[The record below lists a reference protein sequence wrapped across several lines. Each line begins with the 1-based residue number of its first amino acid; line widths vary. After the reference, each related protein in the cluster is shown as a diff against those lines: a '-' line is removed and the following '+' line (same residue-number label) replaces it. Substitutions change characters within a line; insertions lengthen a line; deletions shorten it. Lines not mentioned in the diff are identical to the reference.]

1 MGEKV
6 AGRVARAAGKTRMAL
21 DSNTP
26 VLVGVAAVQQRDAD
40 PAAAGEALDLMERAL
55 RRAGEDAGDPGL
67 LARAGEILVPQGFW
81 PYADP
86 GRALAERLGASGTRS
101 TLVQLGMLQ
110 TTLFGHAAR
119 RIAEGRADV
128 VLVTGGEAKYRA
140 RRAQIAGIDA
150 PQSQQRSEPDTVL
163 APSAEI
169 VHPFEIRHGLQM
181 PVTQFSVVENA
192 LRHADGQDLDTH
204 ADTVARLWSRMSRA
218 AADNP
223 DAWRPEEVPADEIRS
238 TANGNRMLAFPY
250 TKRHNSQW
258 NVDQA
263 AGLVFTSVAVARAA
277 GIPAERWIF
286 PWTVAESSFMQPL
299 AQRRTLHRS
308 PGFATA
314 GVRAFERAERNADEI
329 DHIELYS
336 CFPSAVRVQCREL
349 GIPED
354 RALTVTGGMAFAG
367 GPLNNFV
374 LQAQV
379 KMAQVLRRD
388 PGSVGMV
395 NAVSGILNKQGV
407 SLWSSAEPPQPYA
420 HEDVSSEA
428 ERAAGAAE
436 LVEKGDGPGR
446 VAGYTVLFE
455 GERPA
460 SAVFICDLEDG
471 TRALASTPEFAE
483 RGTREELC
491 GRELRLAAD
500 GSIDLA

>member
-1 MGEKV
+1 MP
-6 AGRVARAAGKTRMAL
+6 L

-26 VLVGVAAVQQRDAD
+26 VLVGAAAVQQREADATV
-40 PAAAGEALDLMERAL
+40 AGEALDLMERAL

-81 PYADP
+81 QYDDP
-86 GRALAERLGASGTRS
+86 ARALAERLGAVGAHS

-110 TTLFGHAAR
+110 TTLFGRAAR

-128 VLVTGGEAKYRA
+128 VLVAGGEAKYRA
-140 RRAQIAGIDA
+140 LRAQIAGTLA
-150 PQSQQRSEPDTVL
+150 PTSQQRSQPDTVL
-163 APSAEI
+163 APMAEI
-169 VHPFEIRHGLQM
+169 VHPFELHHGLQM
-181 PVTQFSVVENA
+181 PVTQFSVIENA
-192 LRHADGQDLDTH
+192 LRHADGEDLDTH
-204 ADTVARLWSRMSRA
+204 ADTVAQLWSRMSRA
-218 AADNP
+218 AAGNP

-238 TANGNRMLAFPY
+238 TANGNHMLAFPY

-263 AGLVFTSVAVARAA
+263 AGLVFTSVATARAA
-277 GIPAERWIF
+277 GIPEERWIF
-286 PWTVAESSFMQPL
+286 PWTVVESNFMQPL
-299 AQRRTLHRS
+299 SQRRELHRS
-308 PGFATA
+308 NGFAAA
-314 GVRAFERAERNADEI
+314 GAHAYARAGRTADEI
-329 DHIELYS
+329 DHFELYS

-379 KMAQVLRRD
+379 KMAQVLRGD

-407 SLWSSAEPPQPYA
+407 GLWSGAAPPQPFAY
-420 HEDVSSEA
+420 EDVSA
-428 ERAAGAAE
+428 AVERSAGAAS
-436 LVEKGDGPGR
+436 LIEKGAGPGR

-455 GERPA
+455 DGRPA
-460 SAVFICDLEDG
+460 SAVLLCDLEDG
-471 TRALASTPEFAE
+471 TRVLASSPALAE

-491 GRELRLAAD
+491 GRGLRLAPD
-500 GSIDLA
+500 GSVDLT